1 MFAETNDVFKAN
13 GINNF
18 DDLVAKCKEWY
29 GNAASGSRSMTS
41 GWYDYFRNNNIEV
54 DMSSDYTKQNNV
66 VNMFV
71 SYHILKTAVNANV
84 LAFKNNTHTTH
95 GCTGD
100 AYDYYETM
108 LPMTLIKAWKVTSE
122 GDKIYLNRYVQN
134 NTLTDGIE
142 TVGSAA
148 MHQMVY
154 KGVEVD
160 VDSLKQP
167 LNGYVYPI
175 KDILLYDGKVPL
187 GVLNER
193 MRFDALTLLGETMDN
208 GFRGAYVKDITALN
222 SGKSAARVRFPI
234 DYFDNVVVFNG
245 NNTQLDM
252 NLVADPG
259 SKAYS
264 LYKGDSFQGMG
275 VFDFAIK
282 LPPVPD
288 GTYEM
293 RINLDCMPHGTM
305 LQLYIGD
312 KPEIASME
320 PLSIPLDMRMAMD
333 ENDPAIKAMGF
344 VRLDDESLH
353 PEAYADRGL
362 ETDKIMRSH
371 GFLRGPLSVRRQN
384 ESTDAFIVRFIP
396 HQFRRIL
403 DTRQLR
409 QQDYWLR
416 LKTVLDDGNLERK
429 FQIDYIEFVPIGV
442 AQNQQYLEDWY

>member
-1 MFAETNDVFKAN
+1 
-13 GINNF
+13 
-18 DDLVAKCKEWY
+18 
-29 GNAASGSRSMTS
+29 
-41 GWYDYFRNNNIEV
+41 
-54 DMSSDYTKQNNV
+54 
-66 VNMFV
+66 
-71 SYHILKTAVNANV
+71 
-84 LAFKNNTHTTH
+84 
-95 GCTGD
+95 
-100 AYDYYETM
+100 
-108 LPMTLIKAWKVTSE
+108 
-122 GDKIYLNRYVQN
+122 
-134 NTLTDGIE
+134 
-142 TVGSAA
+142 
-148 MHQMVY
+148 
-154 KGVEVD
+154 
-160 VDSLKQP
+160 
-167 LNGYVYPI
+167 
-175 KDILLYDGKVPL
+175 
-187 GVLNER
+187 
-193 MRFDALTLLGETMDN
+193 
-208 GFRGAYVKDITALN
+208 
-222 SGKSAARVRFPI
+222 
-234 DYFDNVVVFNG
+234 
-245 NNTQLDM
+245 M